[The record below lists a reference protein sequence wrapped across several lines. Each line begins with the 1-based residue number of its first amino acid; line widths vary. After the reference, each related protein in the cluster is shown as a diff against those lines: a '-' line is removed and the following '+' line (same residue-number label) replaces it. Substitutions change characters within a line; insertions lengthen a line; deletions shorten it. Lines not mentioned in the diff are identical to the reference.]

1 MPRALSAEGMR
12 GIEAVVRGHLERG
25 WQTAAQVAVYRDGTL
40 QLDVRLRVDDAG
52 VVVPMPAGARMV
64 WFSAT
69 KPLTAACVLMLVERG
84 AIGLDTPVA
93 EVWPEFAQ
101 GGKAACTVRH
111 VLTHQGG
118 FPVFP
123 PHFDWSRIDD
133 WDAAAAATAT
143 IEAAWAPGTAIGYHP
158 VTYGFALG
166 EVIRRVDGRMPRD
179 FMREEL
185 FAPLGMDAALGVGAD
200 GDTSAVVPVL
210 AISEATLED
219 PEGRER
225 RTSWIVERFN
235 MAATLRGQLPAANG
249 LGTAEALARCYA
261 MLVNGGALDG
271 VRVLRP
277 ETVQA
282 MTTVQASTPR
292 DVVLGYPAA
301 YGFGMVVGGYPPMD
315 QPGAFGHTGQQ
326 SVVSWADPARGLAAA
341 YVTNGLH
348 EPGVVALRNAEIGAA
363 VIAACA
369 D

>member
-1 MPRALSAEGMR
+1 MPRALSVEGMR
-12 GIEAVVRGHLERG
+12 GIEAVVRSHLGQG
-25 WQTAAQVAVYRDGTL
+25 WQTAAQVAVYRDGVL
-40 QLDVRLRVDDAG
+40 CLDLRLEVGADGAL
-52 VVVPMPAGARMV
+52 VPMPPEARMI

-84 AIGLDTPVA
+84 AIGLDTPIA

-111 VLTHQGG
+111 VLTHRGG

-123 PHFDWSRIDD
+123 PQFDWSRMDD
-133 WDAAAAATAT
+133 WAVAAAATAALP
-143 IEAAWAPGTAIGYHP
+143 AAWPPGTAIGYHP

-185 FAPLGMDAALGVGAD
+185 FAPLRMDAALGVGAD
-200 GDTSAVVPVL
+200 GDTSHVVTVH
-210 AISEATLED
+210 AMSEATLED

-225 RTSWIVERFN
+225 RTSWIIERFS
-235 MAATLRGQLPAANG
+235 MPATLRGQIPAANA

-261 MLVNGGALDG
+261 MLAGGGELDG
-271 VRVLRP
+271 VRVLRR
-277 ETVQA
+277 ETVEA
-282 MTTVQASTPR
+282 MTHVQASTTR

-301 YGFGMVVGGYPPMD
+301 YGFGMLIGGYPPMD

-326 SVVSWADPARGLAAA
+326 SVVGWADSPRGIAAA

-348 EPGVVALRNAEIGAA
+348 EPGIVALRNAEIGAA
-363 VIAACA
+363 ILAACEA
-369 D
+369 